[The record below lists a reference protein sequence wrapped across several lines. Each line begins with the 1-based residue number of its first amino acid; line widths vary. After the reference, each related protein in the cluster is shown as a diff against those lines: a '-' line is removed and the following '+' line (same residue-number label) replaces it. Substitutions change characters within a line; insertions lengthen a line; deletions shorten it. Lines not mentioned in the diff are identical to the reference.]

1 MPNFVFLNNNFTTT
15 IANFWNHKPKLTNNN
30 HKQSLKKRHWF
41 LGSMV
46 ILIGSWITHT
56 TTATISDDPLSD
68 ETLNFIL
75 LEDFTQHQSFA
86 ARSASINKDIKRTA
100 LEEIHVDTLSLYA
113 EATRE
118 RYTEITHEIKKGE
131 SLGSI
136 FRKLD
141 LDLSTAHY
149 INEHEIAK
157 QLVSIDVGRS
167 FTFKFDDKDNLKQI
181 TYPVTLLEELI
192 VDLDGNNITSAKTL
206 ELPFKL
212 EQHHASGEIKNSLY
226 ESAADAGLTN
236 GLIMDMVYIFG
247 WDIDFVQDIRQG
259 DTFHVVYDNYNLNG
273 EKLKDGNI
281 LAAEFTTQ
289 GTTYRALRFVDDN
302 GIASYYTP
310 EGKSMLG
317 TFLRTPVKFSRISSG
332 FGTRKH
338 PILKTWRAHNG
349 VDYAASTG
357 TPILATASGKVIHA
371 GTKGGYGRTVIL
383 RHAGKFTTL
392 YGHMSK
398 LGAGIRNGSTVQ
410 QGDVIGYIGS
420 SGLATGPHLHYE
432 FRVDGVHQNPLTY
445 KLPKASSIAETSRD
459 KFTQMTIERLAQL
472 DTAIKSYH
480 LAKSNDQPQQTSKL

>member
-1 MPNFVFLNNNFTTT
+1 
-15 IANFWNHKPKLTNNN
+15 
-30 HKQSLKKRHWF
+30 
-41 LGSMV
+41 
-46 ILIGSWITHT
+46 
-56 TTATISDDPLSD
+56 
-68 ETLNFIL
+68 
-75 LEDFTQHQSFA
+75 
-86 ARSASINKDIKRTA
+86 
-100 LEEIHVDTLSLYA
+100 
-113 EATRE
+113 
-118 RYTEITHEIKKGE
+118 
-131 SLGSI
+131 
-136 FRKLD
+136 
-141 LDLSTAHY
+141 
-149 INEHEIAK
+149 
-157 QLVSIDVGRS
+157 
-167 FTFKFDDKDNLKQI
+167 
-181 TYPVTLLEELI
+181 
-192 VDLDGNNITSAKTL
+192 
-206 ELPFKL
+206 
-212 EQHHASGEIKNSLY
+212 
-226 ESAADAGLTN
+226 
-236 GLIMDMVYIFG
+236 
-247 WDIDFVQDIRQG
+247 
-259 DTFHVVYDNYNLNG
+259 
-273 EKLKDGNI
+273 
-281 LAAEFTTQ
+281 
-289 GTTYRALRFVDDN
+289 
-302 GIASYYTP
+302 
-310 EGKSMLG
+310 MLG